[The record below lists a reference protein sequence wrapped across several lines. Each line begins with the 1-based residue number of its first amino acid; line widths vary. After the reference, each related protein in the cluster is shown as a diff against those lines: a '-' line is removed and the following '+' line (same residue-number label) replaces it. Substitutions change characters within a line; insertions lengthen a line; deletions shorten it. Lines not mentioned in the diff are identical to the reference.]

1 VNATTKDLA
10 RIAAAVAREPP
21 SRGSRLDGNEA
32 QRNASHRV
40 LATLHLVTTVGLAIT
55 VAVLVFKLSDE
66 HAVRRRVE
74 AKVDAIAAA
83 HPPTIG
89 TEQQQARWALRAALA
104 ARMGSTGN
112 GATNVAAMT
121 TAGAPSVSR
130 DRAVQQQLRKQLS
143 DPAMRNAF
151 RAQQRGAML
160 QLYGELLRSWHM
172 SADKS
177 DRVLD
182 LLAEQQLQQM
192 EQAIDASDPGS
203 ARSSQPVSDP
213 KAATTNDELDALLS
227 DAQRKQLQR
236 QQDNLSERLTVGSLA
251 DELSLAQM
259 PLTDSQRDQLT
270 QAMVDERKAVPVPD
284 VSSLPANSPD
294 AQRELEDWQSA
305 LDQRVQDRAA
315 MILTSAQQA
324 RYEQFMTRQREARNA
339 LATFEVAQGSDNGSG
354 ATLLGATPP

>member
-1 VNATTKDLA
+1 MTIGL
-10 RIAAAVAREPP
+10 AVA
-21 SRGSRLDGNEA
+21 
-32 QRNASHRV
+32 
-40 LATLHLVTTVGLAIT
+40 
-55 VAVLVFKLSDE
+55 VAVLAFKLTEEGDL
-66 HAVRRRVE
+66 RRQAE
-74 AKVDAIAAA
+74 AQGRDMPVAR
-83 HPPTIG
+83 PPNIG
-89 TEQQQARWALRAALA
+89 AEQQQAGWALRAALA

-121 TAGAPSVSR
+121 IAGAPSVSR
-130 DRAVQQQLRKQLS
+130 DRAVQQQVRKQLS
-143 DPAMRNAF
+143 DPAIRSAF
-151 RAQQRGAML
+151 RAQQRGAVL

-192 EQAIDASDPGS
+192 EQAIDANDPGS
-203 ARSSQPVSDP
+203 AHSSKPVSHP
-213 KAATTNDELDALLS
+213 EAAATNDELDALLS

-236 QQDNLSERLTVGSLA
+236 QQDNLSERLTVESLA

-270 QAMVDERKAVPVPD
+270 QALVDERKAVPVPD
-284 VSSLPANSPD
+284 LSSLPPNLPD

-324 RYEQFMTRQREARNA
+324 RYEQFMSRQREVRHAF
-339 LATFEVAQGSDNGSG
+339 ATFGVAQSGDNGSG
-354 ATLLGATPP
+354 ATLLGATQPGATQPGATPP